1 MKILES
7 QRQLTP
13 SVIVKELDKY
23 VIGQHDAKKAV
34 AVALRNR
41 FRSKFLESRDEVIPK
56 NILMI
61 GPTGV
66 GKTEIARRLA
76 KLVKAPFIRVEA
88 SAFTEV
94 GFHGRD
100 VDQIIKD
107 LADIAYNQTKQQLRR
122 RYEIKAKK
130 LADEKILDILT
141 GEDAD
146 SSIRNNFRSLLD
158 KGELEDR
165 HIEIDLDRENFLSL
179 DQWLKSFNIKITTF
193 QKSNK
198 QRKKMSIRECRPMLM
213 EIEAEKLMSNEQITQ
228 EAIRS
233 VEQDGIVVID
243 EIDKIVENKNNHN
256 QPEASGPGVQRDL
269 LPIIE
274 GTTIL
279 TKLGNIKTDKILFIA
294 SGAFHQHKPSD
305 MLPELQGRL
314 PIRVE
319 LTALQESDFYRILTE
334 PEHNLLRQQ
343 TALMQI
349 ESIKL
354 NFTEDGVKEISKITA
369 QLNSSIENLGARRL
383 HSVVEKVVEDINYN
397 CDLYKN
403 QEIIIDAKY
412 VTERAGSMVKKLD
425 MMKFVL

>member
-1 MKILES
+1 
-7 QRQLTP
+7 
-13 SVIVKELDKY
+13 
-23 VIGQHDAKKAV
+23 
-34 AVALRNR
+34 
-41 FRSKFLESRDEVIPK
+41 
-56 NILMI
+56 
-61 GPTGV
+61 
-66 GKTEIARRLA
+66 
-76 KLVKAPFIRVEA
+76 
-88 SAFTEV
+88 
-94 GFHGRD
+94 
-100 VDQIIKD
+100 
-107 LADIAYNQTKQQLRR
+107 
-122 RYEIKAKK
+122 
-130 LADEKILDILT
+130 
-141 GEDAD
+141 
-146 SSIRNNFRSLLD
+146 
-158 KGELEDR
+158 
-165 HIEIDLDRENFLSL
+165 
-179 DQWLKSFNIKITTF
+179 
-193 QKSNK
+193 
-198 QRKKMSIRECRPMLM
+198 MSIRECRPMLM